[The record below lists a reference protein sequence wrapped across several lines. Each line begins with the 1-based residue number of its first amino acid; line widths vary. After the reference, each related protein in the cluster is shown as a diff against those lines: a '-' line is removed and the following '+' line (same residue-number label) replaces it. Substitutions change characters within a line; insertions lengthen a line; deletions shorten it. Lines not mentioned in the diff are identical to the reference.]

1 MEDFALFDAAFGN
14 DCQRIADAVGR
25 GADPNEVH
33 PQSGSTPLSVACESG
48 SEEAVNALLHA
59 GADPCKTFSWRSR
72 VSGAE
77 CSNRTALMSASTP
90 AIVRLLVAKGADVNS
105 VDQYGWSALV
115 HAVDMVYIDVFVAL
129 REAGASLNVA
139 VRRGQEML
147 SLAGF
152 IEEKITHLKELGHPR
167 PNAKLSGML
176 HDLGRM
182 LEMVQVAR

>member
-1 MEDFALFDAAFGN
+1 
-14 DCQRIADAVGR
+14 
-25 GADPNEVH
+25 
-33 PQSGSTPLSVACESG
+33 
-48 SEEAVNALLHA
+48 
-59 GADPCKTFSWRSR
+59 
-72 VSGAE
+72 
-77 CSNRTALMSASTP
+77 MSASTP